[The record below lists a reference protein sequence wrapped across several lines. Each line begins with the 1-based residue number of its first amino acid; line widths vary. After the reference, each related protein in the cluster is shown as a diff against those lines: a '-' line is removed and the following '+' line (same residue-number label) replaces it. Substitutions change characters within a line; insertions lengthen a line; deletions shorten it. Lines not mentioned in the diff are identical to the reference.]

1 MLYKIFEENQA
12 IQISVRARQEMDK
25 VLEKNKNR
33 KEIGIEMLFATICTV
48 LFFSIYLGQYL
59 FSDVV
64 TFAKNGDQDK
74 LCFAAFAKLCQMFTG
89 ILT

>member
-48 LFFSIYLGQYL
+48 LFFSI
-59 FSDVV
+59 
-64 TFAKNGDQDK
+64 
-74 LCFAAFAKLCQMFTG
+74 
-89 ILT
+89 